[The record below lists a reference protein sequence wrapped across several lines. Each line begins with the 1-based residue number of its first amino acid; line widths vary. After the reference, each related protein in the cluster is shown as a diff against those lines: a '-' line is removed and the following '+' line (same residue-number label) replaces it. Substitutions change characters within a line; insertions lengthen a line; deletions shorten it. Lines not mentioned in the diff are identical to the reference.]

1 MFYNGEIQIYI
12 FKGDFSMLTQHKN
25 FVIFNRH
32 QADSDLAAQGIKSIR
47 FSGWP
52 TLIGDHYMV
61 TFDVNFTSMTEE
73 EAYREQLEN
82 AKAVLEKYKINYRI
96 VTFKD

>member
-1 MFYNGEIQIYI
+1 
-12 FKGDFSMLTQHKN
+12 MLRQHKN
-25 FVIFNRH
+25 FVIFNRY
-32 QADSDLAAQGIKSIR
+32 QADSDLAAEYIKSRR
-47 FSGWP
+47 FSGWS
-52 TLIGDHYMV
+52 TLIGDYYMV

>member
-1 MFYNGEIQIYI
+1 
-12 FKGDFSMLTQHKN
+12 
-25 FVIFNRH
+25 
-32 QADSDLAAQGIKSIR
+32 
-47 FSGWP
+47 
-52 TLIGDHYMV
+52 MV